1 MVEPTRE
8 SRIEERLAA
17 AGLPALARLSWV
29 EVDVGILEENAR
41 ALRRLIGPD
50 TLLGIVVKADGYG
63 HGIEMAARAALAG
76 GAGMLVVA
84 SFDEA
89 LVLRA
94 AGLEA
99 RVLVLY
105 AVPFDALGEAAAR
118 GIEVATPDAA
128 ATRAMLAAWRGV
140 RARHP
145 DLVLLTHLEID
156 TGMTRGGASP
166 ADASA
171 VAAMLADEPGVELA
185 GAWSHLASA
194 SDHDTSREQ
203 ARTFETVRAAIE
215 DTGIRVPMG
224 HLAASGGL
232 LGGTA
237 PSHDLVRVGIAFY
250 GEPPEGDGGG
260 GRTGLVAAGLRPA
273 LTLKARPVRLEWI
286 EPGTRVG
293 YGGEWRAERRSRIAT
308 LALGYADGWARSSWP
323 GAPALVRGKRVPLAG
338 RVSMDGV
345 MYDVTDVEG
354 LTADDEFVLLGEQH
368 GDRVTAVEVAAA
380 RRTNNYEVISTLG
393 ARLARIYRHGDRVVA
408 LRSLSG
414 GLVQAAGPQ
423 TSRSGALAG

>member
-17 AGLPALARLSWV
+17 AGLPSLARLSWV
-29 EVDVGILEENAR
+29 EVDVGILEDNAR
-41 ALRRLIGPD
+41 ALRRLIGPG
-50 TLLGIVVKADGYG
+50 TTLGIVVKADGYG
-63 HGIEMAARAALAG
+63 HGIEVAARAALAG
-76 GAGMLVVA
+76 GAGVLVVA

-94 AGLEA
+94 AGVEA
-99 RVLVLY
+99 RILVLY
-105 AVPFDALGEAAAR
+105 AVPADSLAEAAVR
-118 GIEVATPDAA
+118 GIDVPTPDTS
-128 ATRAMLAAWRGV
+128 ATRAMLEAWRKI

-145 DLVLLTHLEID
+145 DLVLRTHLEID

-171 VAAMLADEPGVELA
+171 VAAMLVNEPGVELV
-185 GAWSHLASA
+185 GAWSHLSSA

-237 PSHDLVRVGIAFY
+237 PGHDLVRIGIAFY
-250 GEPPEGDGGG
+250 GEPPEGDGEGG
-260 GRTGLVAAGLRPA
+260 STGLAAAGLRPA
-273 LTLKARPVRLEWI
+273 LALKARPVRLEWI

-293 YGGEWRAERRSRIAT
+293 YGGEWRAERPSRIAT
-308 LALGYADGWARSSWP
+308 LAVGYADGWARSSWP
-323 GAPALVRGKRVPLAG
+323 AAPALVRGQRVPLAG

-354 LTADDEFVLLGEQH
+354 LNADDEFVLLGEQH

-393 ARLARIYRHGDRVVA
+393 ARLARIYGRGDRVVA

-414 GLVQAAGPQ
+414 GLVEAPVSP
-423 TSRSGALAG
+423 TYRSGAPAG